1 MQAASLT
8 YQYTFARDFSTFNTV
23 VGLAVTG
30 PLPVLFLQ
38 PMFSVTVA
46 LGSHQVG
53 DQISNVRLYAERFVT
68 GPSGYSIGMV
78 EVHGPAEQSI
88 IDLATVAA

>member
-1 MQAASLT
+1 M
-8 YQYTFARDFSTFNTV
+8 
-23 VGLAVTG
+23 
-30 PLPVLFLQ
+30 LFLQ
-38 PMFSVTVA
+38 PMFTVTVA

-53 DQISNVRLYAERFVT
+53 DQISAIRLYAERFVT

-78 EVHGPAEQSI
+78 DLPGPAEQAL